1 MPSSLLKTV
10 YSPIISR
17 QWWSRET
24 EGRTTM
30 PRSKLGSVLLVSFL
44 ALALVGIG
52 APVFGHGGDPTL
64 VHACVNKNSGE
75 VKIVAPTATCKAHE
89 TALDWPQTAATP
101 PPAEGGLL
109 HARSNFSLVSGV
121 TQFAMFVEEGTESF
135 VKVVLPR
142 GGTLA
147 NLFLHP
153 TAAPAGGAIVTA
165 VVRVNEADTTLAVT
179 HTSGDGT
186 SATSNTVATVAVN
199 QGDFVAVKFT
209 ESGAVVP
216 GAVYRASFEFK

>member
-1 MPSSLLKTV
+1 M
-10 YSPIISR
+10 
-17 QWWSRET
+17 
-24 EGRTTM
+24 TM
-30 PRSKLGSVLLVSFL
+30 TRSKLGSIFLVSFL
-44 ALALVGIG
+44 VLAVGGVG
-52 APVFGHGGDPTL
+52 APAFGHGGDPTL
-64 VHACVNKNSGE
+64 VHSCVNKNSGE

-109 HARSNFSLVSGV
+109 HARSNFSLVSST
-121 TQFAMFVEEGTESF
+121 TQFAMFVEEGTETF

-153 TAAPAGGAIVTA
+153 TVAPAVGAIVTA
-165 VVRVNEADTTLAVT
+165 VVRVNGADTALAVI

-186 SATSNTVATVAVN
+186 SATSNKVNTVTVN
-199 QGDFVAVKFT
+199 QGDLVAVKFT